1 MKIQIREKMIA
12 TLSYSVSFPKQFLR
26 TPCLLLIRTTQG
38 TLILLLLN
46 TDFTCNSCKQFK
58 SSKFHLVLL
67 STNLTTKEDFK
78 WINLIFSQAFFQ
90 WVYSNQIGS
99 MATNSII
106 RLSFH
111 VRIGSVIQKT
121 SESFQQFI
129 TVISDTKVST
139 KTHILNTSAIQLK
152 DSGMGVYF
160 ILYLTLKKSRNI
172 NSIIHFD
179 TDIPIEIKID
189 KNSYS

>member
-12 TLSYSVSFPKQFLR
+12 TLSYPVPLTKQFPR
-26 TPCLLLIRTTQG
+26 TPCLLLTRTTQG
-38 TLILLLLN
+38 TLILLLLS
-46 TDFTCNSCKQFK
+46 TDVTCNSCKQFK

-67 STNLTTKEDFK
+67 STNLTTKEDSK
-78 WINLIFSQAFFQ
+78 WINLIFSQAYFQ
-90 WVYSNQIGS
+90 WVQSNQIGS
-99 MATNSII
+99 MAANSII

-111 VRIGSVIQKT
+111 VRIGGVIQKT
-121 SESFQQFI
+121 SESFQWFV

-139 KTHILNTSAIQLK
+139 KTHILNTSAIQLE
-152 DSGMGVYF
+152 DSGMGVYL
-160 ILYLTLKKSRNI
+160 ILYLTLKKCRNI

-179 TDIPIEIKID
+179 TDISIEIKID